1 MDTENTRQ
9 EEGQYLTD
17 TTLFGWPLRVTISW
31 PVTRFHI
38 LQVRSGRGEKVRR
51 ITISPLVS
59 PTICQTVIKS
69 LPPLTLLNKITKHRR
84 NICWNATVTVYWH
97 NFSLIGLQLERNQFQ
112 LISSVKC
119 ISKETLQRC
128 RFSDV
133 FTFRSSEEQLIC
145 SIHTQHWLWVA
156 LGYRN
161 TLQGC
166 SSTPLHTPDGTDHT
180 PTVHKHT
187 ESVRVVPKSI
197 NQQDLGLQGTG
208 WPQTCIFFVDYTEA
222 IQTHTLLTES
232 ARINYSLEE
241 LCTQL
246 CFHHFRRRGLHPTT

>member
-38 LQVRSGRGEKVRR
+38 LQVRSERGEKVKC
-51 ITISPLVS
+51 ITNSPLVS

-84 NICWNATVTVYWH
+84 NICSNPTVTVYLEWH
-97 NFSLIGLQLERNQFQ
+97 NFSLIERNQFQ
-112 LISSVKC
+112 LINSVKC

-128 RFSDV
+128 CFGDV
-133 FTFRSSEEQLIC
+133 FTLRSSEEQLIC
-145 SIHTQHWLWVA
+145 SVHTQHWLWVA

-166 SSTPLHTPDGTDHT
+166 SSTPLHTSDGTDHT

-197 NQQDLGLQGTG
+197 NQQDLGLQSTG
-208 WPQTCIFFVDYTEA
+208 WPQTCIFCWLYRSNTNPYIA
-222 IQTHTLLTES
+222 HWKR
-232 ARINYSLEE
+232 RINYAHNCVSITSGAGAFIL
-241 LCTQL
+241 QL
-246 CFHHFRRRGLHPTT
+246 NGLL